1 MMENNQVQQD
11 LGQQRAHIDILDKEL
26 LNLLMQ
32 RTMVVQKIAEIK
44 KQSDIPVLQ
53 AERIQVMISERKKI
67 AKELG
72 LNPLFVE
79 RLFMTIINESM
90 QLEENV

>member
-1 MMENNQVQQD
+1 MENNQVQQD